1 MTEILNNFQA
11 SPEIYAGIILI
22 IIEFIIRLKPTEKN
36 LSILDAIH
44 RIINLVLPNIK
55 KEKTANRVSNASAK
69 IEAFKSK
76 FSIK

>member
-1 MTEILNNFQA
+1 MTEILNNFQQ
-11 SPEIYAGIILI
+11 SPEIYAGIIFI

-55 KEKTANRVSNASAK
+55 KEKTANRVSNANAK

>member
-1 MTEILNNFQA
+1 MTEILNNFQQ

-55 KEKTANRVSNASAK
+55 KEKTASRVSNAGAK

-76 FSIK
+76 FQIK

>member
-1 MTEILNNFQA
+1 MQQLLTNFQA
-11 SPEIYAGIILI
+11 SPEIYAGVILI

-44 RIINLVLPNIK
+44 RVINLVLPNIK
-55 KEKTANRVSNASAK
+55 KEKTANRVSGANEK

>member
-1 MTEILNNFQA
+1 MTEVLNNFQA
-11 SPEIYAGIILI
+11 SPEVYAGIILI

-55 KEKTANRVSNASAK
+55 KEKTANRVNNAATK

-76 FSIK
+76 FQIK

>member
-1 MTEILNNFQA
+1 MTEILNNFQN

-55 KEKTANRVSNASAK
+55 KEKTANRVSNANAK
-69 IEAFKSK
+69 IEEFKSK

>member
-1 MTEILNNFQA
+1 MTQILNNFQA

-55 KEKTANRVSNASAK
+55 KPQTASRVSKAGAK
-69 IEAFKSK
+69 IEEFKSK
-76 FSIK
+76 FQIK

>member
-1 MTEILNNFQA
+1 MTQILNNFQ
-11 SPEIYAGIILI
+11 SNPEIYAGIILI

-69 IEAFKSK
+69 IEEFKSK

>member
-1 MTEILNNFQA
+1 MTQILNNFQA

-44 RIINLVLPNIK
+44 RVINLVLPNIK
-55 KEKTANRVSNASAK
+55 KEKTASRVSNAGAK
-69 IEAFKSK
+69 IEAFKST